1 MAIVILYKECRI
13 TICCETKKAVGLAIF
28 STMPGANCSIFGCG
42 TSRKHVGLGIF
53 RIPSGKDELSTRTR
67 EAWLNIITK
76 DRVVDK
82 SLRRQIDTGELY
94 VCEKHFKTEEIDCR
108 KCILILL
115 P

>member
-28 STMPGANCSIFGCG
+28 STMSGANCSIFGCG
-42 TSRKHVGLGIF
+42 TSRKNVGLGIF
-53 RIPSGKDELSTRTR
+53 RIPSGKDELSTRIR
-67 EAWLNIITK
+67 EAWLNVITK

-108 KCILILL
+108 KCILIL
-115 P
+115 PP

>member
-1 MAIVILYKECRI
+1 MLRNEKSCWF
-13 TICCETKKAVGLAIF
+13 GDIF
-28 STMPGANCSIFGCG
+28 TMPGANWSIFGCG
-42 TSRKHVGLGIF
+42 TRRKNVGLRIF

-67 EAWLNIITK
+67 EAWLNVIKK

-94 VCEKHFKTEEIDCR
+94 VCKKNFKTEEIDCR